1 MFVRL
6 SVALCGLV
14 LMFSAPAFGAE
25 RRPLLQDGKKTLYQR
40 VVTHPGAEMRAAPS
54 PGAELVQERVR
65 TFSVFYVFGRSDGYL
80 EVGPSSSAPDGWIRE
95 SDATFWPQAVTML
108 FTDRGG
114 RGPVLFFKDEKSLT
128 DVCAAEDMR
137 ERLRLIN
144 ARMSVN
150 RNGQAALPDFP
161 VIAAEPSD
169 AEGAVSAG
177 RFYLMPVK
185 GMAEPFAGTK
195 FLEVASIDPEQIRTE
210 QAGAAGEERAALPT
224 GALPT
229 GVRPSGVRPSM
240 GVAFVIDSTISM
252 RLYIEESLNVVR
264 SAFDSIEK
272 HGLGADVGFAVVAFR
287 SNMQD
292 RPALEYLTR
301 KICDFTKLSD
311 RKTLEIAL
319 SGVKEAKV
327 STHDFDEDSMAG
339 IKAAV
344 DGLDWEGYDARVIVL
359 ITDAGPLRPGDPLA
373 SAPMLP
379 TEMRDYARTKNI
391 RLTVCHILSP
401 RGETDQDYAAGAY
414 RELTSVGGGLSSYM
428 AIHAPDSVTGV
439 GNFSRTAEQ
448 LAAGLIGVLRDVGK
462 GFVGADGKD
471 AGQVKGKD
479 AEQAEEAFSLSA
491 QEAHARRIGES
502 IGYAAYLDFLGKTR
516 VTRSPR
522 LVNAWIADMDLALL
536 ADGRYVPAVEA
547 AVLITKN
554 QLSDLQLALKIIVDN
569 AERTKKTDAR
579 DFFQSILAASA
590 QMARDPAAFSAG
602 RGQSIMETGVLGEL
616 LEGLPY
622 KSDVMLLR
630 EDDWYRMSIGE
641 QTFFINR
648 LKSRISRYEEYDLD
662 VSAWEGFG
670 APNSGD
676 WTCRMPLNILP

>member
-6 SVALCGLV
+6 LAAMCGLV
-14 LMFSAPAFGAE
+14 LIFSAPAFGAE
-25 RRPLLQDGKKTLYQR
+25 RRPLLQEGKKTLYQR

-54 PGAELVQERVR
+54 PDAALVQERVR
-65 TFSVFYVFGRSDGYL
+65 TFSVFYVFGRSGGYL
-80 EVGPSSSAPDGWIRE
+80 EVGPSSSAPDGWVRE
-95 SDATFWPQAVTML
+95 SDVTFWPQAVTML
-108 FTDRGG
+108 FTERGG
-114 RGPVLFFKDEKSLT
+114 RGPLLFFKDEKSLAA
-128 DVCAAEDMR
+128 VCAAEDMR
-137 ERLRLIN
+137 ERLRLID
-144 ARMSVN
+144 ARMSVT
-150 RNGQAALPDFP
+150 RDGVPADFP

-169 AEGAVSAG
+169 VEGAVSSD

-185 GMAEPFAGTK
+185 GMTEPFAGTK
-195 FLEVASIDPEQIRTE
+195 FLEVASIDPEQIGTEQIGTE
-210 QAGAAGEERAALPT
+210 QAGAAGRELAALP
-224 GALPT
+224 A
-229 GVRPSGVRPSM
+229 GVRPGM

-252 RLYIEESLNVVR
+252 RPYIEESLNVIR

-292 RPALEYLTR
+292 RPELEYVTR

-344 DGLDWEGYDARVIVL
+344 DELDWKGFAARVIVL

-373 SAPMLP
+373 SARMLP
-379 TEMRDYARTKNI
+379 AEMRDYARAENI

-401 RGETDQDYAAGAY
+401 RGEADHDYAAGAY
-414 RELTSVGGGLSSYM
+414 RDLTRVGGGPSSYM
-428 AIHAPDSVTGV
+428 PIHAPDSATGV
-439 GNFSRTAEQ
+439 ENFSRTAEQ

-462 GFVGADGKD
+462 GFAGADGKG
-471 AGQVKGKD
+471 AQR
-479 AEQAEEAFSLSA
+479 AEDSSFLSA

-502 IGYAAYLDFLGKTR
+502 VGYAAYLDFLGKTR
-516 VTRSPR
+516 ITRSPR

-536 ADGRYVPAVEA
+536 AEGRYVPAVEA

-554 QLSDLQLALKIIVDN
+554 QLSDLQRALKIIVDN

-590 QMARDPAAFSAG
+590 QMARDPAAFRAGG
-602 RGQSIMETGVLGEL
+602 RGTIMETGVLGEL

-648 LKSRISRYEEYDLD
+648 LKSRISRYEEYDLN

-676 WTCRMPLNILP
+676 WTCRIPLNILP

>member
-6 SVALCGLV
+6 SAALCGLV
-14 LMFSAPAFGAE
+14 LIFSAPVFGAE
-25 RRPLLQDGKKTLYQR
+25 RRPLLQEGKKTLYQR

-54 PGAELVQERVR
+54 PGAALVQERVR
-65 TFSVFYVFGRSDGYL
+65 TFSVFYVFDRSGGYL

-95 SDATFWPQAVTML
+95 SEATFWPQAVTML
-108 FTDRGG
+108 FTERGG
-114 RGPVLFFKDEKSLT
+114 RGPLLFFKDEKSLA

-137 ERLRLIN
+137 ERLRLID

-150 RNGQAALPDFP
+150 RDGIPANFP

-169 AEGAVSAG
+169 VEGAVSTD

-185 GMAEPFAGTK
+185 GMTEPFAGTK
-195 FLEVASIDPEQIRTE
+195 FLEVASIDPEQTGTE
-210 QAGAAGEERAALPT
+210 QAAGRKLAGTPAQ
-224 GALPT
+224 A
-229 GVRPSGVRPSM
+229 RPGM

-252 RLYIEESLNVVR
+252 RPYIEESLNVIR

-272 HGLGADVGFAVVAFR
+272 QGLGADVGFAVVAFR

-292 RPALEYLTR
+292 RPELEYLTR
-301 KICDFTKLSD
+301 EICDFTKLSD

-344 DGLDWEGYDARVIVL
+344 DDLDWEGYDARVIVL

-373 SAPMLP
+373 SAHMLP
-379 TEMRDYARTKNI
+379 AEMRDYARAKNI

-401 RGETDQDYAAGAY
+401 RGAADHDYAAGAY
-414 RELTSVGGGLSSYM
+414 RDLTRVSGGLSSYM
-428 AIHAPDSVTGV
+428 SIHAPDSATGV
-439 GNFSRTAEQ
+439 ENFSRTAEQ

-462 GFVGADGKD
+462 GFAGADGKD
-471 AGQVKGKD
+471 AQ
-479 AEQAEEAFSLSA
+479 QAEKPSPLGA

-516 VTRSPR
+516 ITRSPR

-536 ADGRYVPAVEA
+536 AEGRYVPAVEA

-554 QLSDLQLALKIIVDN
+554 QLSDLQRALKIIVDN

-602 RGQSIMETGVLGEL
+602 RGRTIMETGVLGEL

-648 LKSRISRYEEYDLD
+648 LKSRISRYEEYDRD

-676 WTCRMPLNILP
+676 WTCRIPLNILP